1 MKDSF
6 LGAYTHAI
14 DSQRR
19 IAIPKEWRTTANKK
33 SAVFY
38 LLPGRDRS
46 IQIIPNELF
55 ESEVL
60 ENIKKVSF
68 ANAEQTRALARIGAK
83 ASKSRCDKQGRIT
96 LTQELI
102 NHAELKEHAVLI
114 GSISSIQAMTPE
126 LWKKSDMGTDEM
138 LDQIEKIQMKGV
150 LE

>member
-1 MKDSF
+1 LSDCF
-6 LGAYTHAI
+6 LGSYTHAI

-19 IAIPKEWRTTANKK
+19 IAIPKEWRVTADKR

-38 LLPGRDRS
+38 LLPGRNRTV
-46 IQIIPNELF
+46 QIIPGELF

-60 ENIKKVSF
+60 EKIKKVSF

-83 ASKSRCDKQGRIT
+83 ASKSCCDKQGRIT

-102 NHAELKEHAVLI
+102 DHAELKEHAVLI
-114 GSISSIQAMTPE
+114 GSISSIQTMTPE

-138 LDQIEKIQMKGV
+138 LDQLEKIQMKGV